1 MNPKQDKEKEFHIE
15 TLSEMQN
22 IKDKEPVLKA
32 DREKN
37 TFKRM
42 IN

>member
-1 MNPKQDKEKEFHIE
+1 MNSKQDKEKEFYIDIFN
-15 TLSEMQN
+15 EMQN
-22 IKDKEPVLKA
+22 IKDKEFVLKV

-37 TFKRM
+37 IFKRM

>member
-1 MNPKQDKEKEFHIE
+1 MNSKQDKEKEFYIDIF
-15 TLSEMQN
+15 SEMQN
-22 IKDKEPVLKA
+22 IKDKEFVLKV

-37 TFKRM
+37 IFKRM